1 MNKNEIAILGCGKC
15 GSSLLDSL
23 LDIDS
28 AFNYSF
34 MNTNMFELENLNH
47 FSSNSTLHINTIG
60 GLDSDRKKGKVIIK
74 EFVPKIANFIDLK
87 FPVSSGI
94 DIFYILCS
102 SSGGTGSSLATILPK
117 IIKMV
122 NENAIVNIISTIPQL
137 DEGEISINNTIDF
150 WNDFTDLFEKGYVN
164 NIQFIDNSKMKNEY
178 EFNNDVMQEFYNSI
192 TASGV
197 VDTEDVKGVNICRGY
212 RVTLSLNARYRN
224 IKEAVDKAIK
234 NSNFILP
241 SEFECERA
249 TGLFDE
255 NSYKLND
262 VQSVFS
268 PYQKAKYDY
277 NYDNINMFTLGG
289 CNFPKEII
297 EELKLV
303 LEDYSESRI
312 KRNNRFKNLKIET
325 SINNEVKE
333 VKYTNNINDNNRN
346 IKKRRRI
353 TSKDINDLYDSL

>member
-47 FSSNSTLHINTIG
+47 FSSNSTLHINTVG
-60 GLDSDRKKGKVIIK
+60 GLDSNRKKGKTVIK

-94 DIFYILCS
+94 NIFYILCS

-122 NENAIVNIISTIPQL
+122 NEDSIINIISTIPQL
-137 DEGEISINNTIDF
+137 DEGEVSINNTIDF
-150 WNDFTDLFEKGYVN
+150 WNDFIDLFDKGYVN

-178 EFNNDVMQEFYNSI
+178 EFNNNVMKEFYNSI
-192 TASGV
+192 SSSGI

-212 RVTLSLNARYRN
+212 RVTLQLNSRYRN
-224 IKEAVDKAIK
+224 IRESVDMAIK

-249 TGLFDE
+249 IGLFDE
-255 NSYKLND
+255 NNYKLNE
-262 VQSVFS
+262 VQSIFS

-312 KRNNRFKNLKIET
+312 KRNDRFKNLKIET
-325 SINNEVKE
+325 
-333 VKYTNNINDNNRN
+333 DNNVENKKTKQTTTVN
-346 IKKRRRI
+346 ISGNKRRRKI

>member
-34 MNTNMFELENLNH
+34 INTNMFELENLNY
-47 FSSNSTLHINTIG
+47 FSSNSTLHINTVG
-60 GLDSDRKKGKVIIK
+60 GLDSDRKKGKIVIK

-87 FPVSSGI
+87 FPISSGI
-94 DIFYILCS
+94 NIFYILCS

-117 IIKMV
+117 IIRMV
-122 NENAIVNIISTIPQL
+122 NEDAIVNIVSTIPQL

-150 WNDFTDLFEKGYVN
+150 WNDFIDLFDKGYVN

-178 EFNNDVMQEFYNSI
+178 EFNNNVMQEFYNSI
-192 TASGV
+192 TASGT
-197 VDTEDVKGVNICRGY
+197 VDTEDVKGVNICKGY
-212 RVTLSLNARYRN
+212 KATLSLNAKYRN
-224 IKEAVDKAIK
+224 IREAVDKAIK
-234 NSNFILP
+234 DSNFILP

-249 TGLFDE
+249 IGLFDE
-255 NSYKLND
+255 NNYNLND
-262 VQSVFS
+262 VQSIFS

-277 NYDNINMFTLGG
+277 NYDNITMFTLGG

-303 LEDYSESRI
+303 LEDYSESRT

-325 SINNEVKE
+325 NNNIENKE
-333 VKYTNNINDNNRN
+333 IKQSTNNTRTN
-346 IKKRRRI
+346 KRRKRI